1 MTSASKAGHAA
12 ARRRLTGPGYQ
23 LTPEE
28 LDATL
33 ERREAGMNAAADV
46 LVSSNLTIAQL
57 TPREQAEAA
66 WTPTLPAAS
75 NGELRS
81 VDDLEDL
88 IRQERGMAPLD
99 RSTGGGA

>member
-1 MTSASKAGHAA
+1 MPT
-12 ARRRLTGPGYQ
+12 RD
-23 LTPEE
+23 EC
-28 LDATL
+28 LD
-33 ERREAGMNAAADV
+33 AAADV
-46 LVSSNLTIAQL
+46 LITSNMAIAQM

-66 WTPTLPAAS
+66 WTPTLSAAS

-99 RSTGGGA
+99 RSKGGDA